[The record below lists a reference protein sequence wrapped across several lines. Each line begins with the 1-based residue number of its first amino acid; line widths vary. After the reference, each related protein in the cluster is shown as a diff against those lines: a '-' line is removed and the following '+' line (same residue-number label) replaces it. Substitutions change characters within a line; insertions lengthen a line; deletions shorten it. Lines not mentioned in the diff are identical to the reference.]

1 MEKSTEQKQRK
12 GRRGGDPQ
20 NIVGKGKQF
29 EKGKSGNPNGSPKSF
44 KTIFG
49 EKLAE
54 LAGRK
59 VRKVECDRLIS
70 NMPYMSKKELLDVVG
85 SDDIPVIV
93 KVFATNLLELY
104 DGDHIPQDRRVLLDM
119 HERVKIEDD
128 NGDEKTPI
136 SLTIF
141 QQFHNIAVDNN
152 TEE

>member
-70 NMPYMSKKELLDVVG
+70 KMPYISKKELLDVVG

-104 DGDHIPQDRRVLLDM
+104 DGEHVPSDIKVLLDLQD
-119 HERVKIEDD
+119 RVKQDD
-128 NGDEKTPI
+128 DGGDEKTPI

-141 QQFHNIAVDNN
+141 QQFHNAAVD
-152 TEE
+152 TKE